1 MNRNNINFDNTYV
14 YELFNKYYLLTLNN
28 YGYNKN
34 NLLLIKKSNN
44 LQVNDDVLFLENNKI
59 KQGSIEEII
68 ENKYILSNKK
78 VVDSSKILSSKKNIK
93 TLYFLGLLYNLLTS
107 KIGYLIIVIL
117 PIFIVFICEIY
128 QIIKEIKR

>member
-1 MNRNNINFDNTYV
+1 MKKIVLRALIIIYIILIIFIPFCLIKTNNYNIVD
-14 YELFNKYYLLTLNN
+14 FNKYYLLTLNN

-78 VVDSSKILSSKKNIK
+78 VVD
-93 TLYFLGLLYNLLTS
+93 
-107 KIGYLIIVIL
+107 
-117 PIFIVFICEIY
+117 
-128 QIIKEIKR
+128 

>member
-1 MNRNNINFDNTYV
+1 M
-14 YELFNKYYLLTLNN
+14 LL
-28 YGYNKN
+28 GIWDE
-34 NLLLIKKSNN
+34 LIKKSNN